1 MTTRERFLKIMSFGT
16 PDRIPYFE
24 EGIRK
29 DVLKTWKKQGLSS
42 NSELSKMFTTD
53 HFEEIAPEL
62 GPIPDLVSWP
72 SSVNELTILSNR
84 LKPDLSDRLP
94 RDWKKRVRNKN
105 GNNQVVFYRVYRG
118 LFLSLGVHR
127 WDRFIDVIA
136 LLLEDPVYV
145 HRVLAIQ
152 AEFAAVMLENIL
164 NNTQIDAVIFGEPIG
179 GNEGPLVS
187 PQMYEDYV
195 LRSFDP
201 IFEIINSYNIKNLI
215 VRTYANIRILIP
227 RFLKYGINGIWAC
240 ETNVEE
246 MDYKDL
252 RYEFGRD
259 LRLIGGIDLDALRM
273 GKEAIRREIEDKVP
287 SLIAEGGYI
296 PLADGR
302 IRSDVSFENYVYYRH
317 LLEEVTKVS

>member
-1 MTTRERFLKIMSFGT
+1 MSYGT

-29 DVLKTWKKQGLSS
+29 DVLKAWHKQGLSS
-42 NSELSKMFTTD
+42 KSELSEMFTTD

-62 GPIPDLVSWP
+62 DPIPDLISWP
-72 SSVNELTILSNR
+72 SSVNELKI
-84 LKPDLSDRLP
+84 LSDRLKP
-94 RDWKKRVRNKN
+94 GLSKRLPGDWKKRVRNKN
-105 GNNQVVFYRVYRG
+105 RNNQVVFYRVHRG
-118 LFLSLGVHR
+118 LFLSLGVHK
-127 WDRFIDVIA
+127 WDRFIDVID
-136 LLLEDPVYV
+136 LLIDNPAYV

-152 AEFAAVMLENIL
+152 AEFAAAMLKNIL
-164 NNTQIDAVIFGEPIG
+164 KNTHIDAVIFGEPIG

-201 IFEIINSYNIKNLI
+201 IFRIIYSCNIKNLI

-240 ETNVEE
+240 ETNVEQ

-252 RYEFGRD
+252 RCEFGRD
-259 LRLIGGIDLDALRM
+259 LRLIGGIDLDALRQ

-287 SLIAEGGYI
+287 PLIADGGYI

-302 IRSDVSFENYVYYRH
+302 IRDDVSFENYVYYRH
-317 LLEEVTKVS
+317 LLEEVTKLS